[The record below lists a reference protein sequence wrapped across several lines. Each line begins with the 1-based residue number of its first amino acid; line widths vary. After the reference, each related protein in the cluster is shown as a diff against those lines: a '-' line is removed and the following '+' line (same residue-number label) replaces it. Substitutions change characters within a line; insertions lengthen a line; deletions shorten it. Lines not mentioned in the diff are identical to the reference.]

1 VTLFD
6 KMSEFRTQL
15 QTGIRKGIKKGW
27 SSFVWICEII
37 VPVSFVAALIQGSG
51 WLSQLD
57 FLLHPLMSMIN
68 LPAAAALPIIVA
80 MAVNLYVAIT
90 IMMILPFSIE
100 QIILIALF
108 TMIVHMLIVEGIVQH
123 KSGLN
128 VIKAIL
134 VRIGAAVLSVFV
146 TSQFFADTSQ
156 NISLPANLATYKLK

>member
-90 IMMILPFSIE
+90 IMMILPF
-100 QIILIALF
+100 
-108 TMIVHMLIVEGIVQH
+108 H